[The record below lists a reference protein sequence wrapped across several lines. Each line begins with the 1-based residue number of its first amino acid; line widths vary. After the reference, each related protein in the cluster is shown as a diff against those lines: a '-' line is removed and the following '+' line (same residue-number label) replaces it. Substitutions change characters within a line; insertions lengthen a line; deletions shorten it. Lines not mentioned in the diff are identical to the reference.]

1 MEGLSHDQLFFVAFA
16 QSWCSVYSPEFEKM
30 LVMSNPHSPPK
41 QRVNGPLVN
50 LPEFHQAFACPAG
63 KPMRPE
69 KQCEVW

>member
-1 MEGLSHDQLFFVAFA
+1 
-16 QSWCSVYSPEFEKM
+16 M